1 VIPSLRVMERG
12 RPDLPPALL
21 LHGFTGS
28 AEAWGEAILG
38 GLDPHARLLAVD
50 LPGHGESPAPPGS
63 GGWGMEEVL
72 TALLETLDRAGVAQA
87 DWIGYSMGGRIA
99 LGAAVLHPERV
110 RRLILESARPGLSTD
125 EERDRRRRQDEALAR
140 RLETGGIE
148 AFVDFWLAQPLF
160 ATQRRLPPRVRDGER
175 ARRLRQDPRA
185 LAAALRGM
193 GTGSQPS
200 FFERLPEVRI
210 PTLLVTG
217 SEDQKFEAVS
227 REMEEL
233 LPRAVHRSVP
243 GAGHAVHLEAPK
255 RWLEAV
261 IPFLRA
267 RESSGVTATG

>member
-1 VIPSLRVMERG
+1 MERG

-38 GLDPHARLLAVD
+38 GLDAHARILAMD
-50 LPGHGESPAPPGS
+50 LPGHGASPAPPGS

-110 RRLILESARPGLSTD
+110 RRLVLESARPGLPT
-125 EERDRRRRQDEALAR
+125 EAERDRRHRQDESLAR
-140 RLETGGIE
+140 RLEAGGME

-160 ATQRRLPPRVRDGER
+160 ATQQRLPPHVRERER
-175 ARRLRQDPRA
+175 ARRLQQDPRA

-200 FFERLPEVRI
+200 FLERLPEVRTA
-210 PTLLVTG
+210 TLLLTG
-217 SEDQKFEAVS
+217 AEDPKFEAIA
-227 REMEEL
+227 REMGEL
-233 LPRAVHRSVP
+233 LPRAVHRSVR
-243 GAGHAVHLEAPK
+243 GAGHAVHLEAPD

-267 RESSGVTATG
+267 REASGVTATG

>member
-1 VIPSLRVMERG
+1 VIPPLRVLERG
-12 RPDLPPALL
+12 SPDLLPALL

-28 AEAWGEAILG
+28 AEAWGEPILE
-38 GLDPHARLLAVD
+38 GLDAHARILAVD
-50 LPGHGESPAPPGS
+50 LPGHGESPAPSRS

-72 TALLETLDRAGVAQA
+72 ADLLEALDRADVGRA

-99 LGAAVLHPERV
+99 LAAGVLHPERV
-110 RRLILESARPGLSTD
+110 RRLVLESSRPGLATA

-148 AFVDFWLAQPLF
+148 PFVDFWMAQPLF
-160 ATQRRLPPRVRDGER
+160 ATQRRLPARERVRER

-200 FFERLPEVRI
+200 FLGRLSEVQS
-210 PTLLVTG
+210 PTLLLTG
-217 SEDQKFEAVS
+217 SEDRKFEVIA

-233 LPRAVHRSVP
+233 LPRAVHRSVR
-243 GAGHAVHLEAPK
+243 GAGHAVHLEAPE

-261 IPFLRA
+261 VPFLRA